1 MEVRGGR
8 IEELKVTEGSR
19 DKEVQ
24 GAAVPRILTVRNTRY
39 VHQMNPAMSAEVGH
53 IALEEHMDRHGRLVI
68 GQYCLF
74 LKDHAQVV
82 REQCSKGVVTES
94 GWSILTGQDGD
105 YFAEMLVA
113 LEGFGG
119 FRWDALDELAAD
131 QNVLSLIHI

>member
-1 MEVRGGR
+1 M
-8 IEELKVTEGSR
+8 
-19 DKEVQ
+19 
-24 GAAVPRILTVRNTRY
+24 PRILTVRNTRY
-39 VHQMNPAMSAEVGH
+39 MHQMNPAMSAEVGH
-53 IALEEHMDRHGRLVI
+53 IVLEEHMDRHGRLVI

-113 LEGFGG
+113 LERFGG
-119 FRWDALDELAAD
+119 FRWDQLDELAACRRLRWFSG
-131 QNVLSLIHI
+131 VSGRRMRTTREP